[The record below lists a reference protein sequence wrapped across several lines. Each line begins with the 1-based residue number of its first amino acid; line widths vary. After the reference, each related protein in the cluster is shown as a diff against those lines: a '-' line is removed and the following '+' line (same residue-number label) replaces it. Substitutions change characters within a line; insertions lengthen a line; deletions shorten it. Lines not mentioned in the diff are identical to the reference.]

1 MKNINKFNLNREDVY
16 NDVIQEYSELTYF
29 PKRDKFNQHYDDVQN
44 IVTNLVDLVME
55 FGDDVYKVITL
66 EDYEWRHLLDY
77 EYLQIQM
84 NDYINDYKW
93 VKKGDKL

>member
-1 MKNINKFNLNREDVY
+1 MNINKFKLDREDVY

-29 PKRDKFNQHYDDVQN
+29 PKRDKFNRHYDDVQN

-84 NDYINDYKW
+84 NDYISDYKW
-93 VKKGDKL
+93 VKNTN

>member
-1 MKNINKFNLNREDVY
+1 MKNLKNREEIY
-16 NDVIQEYSELTYF
+16 NEVIQEYSELLYF
-29 PKRDKFNQHYDDVQN
+29 PKRDKHNRHYDDVQN

-93 VKKGDKL
+93 VKKNTN